1 VARTTSLSRYRNIG
15 ICAHVDA
22 GKTTTTER
30 VLFYTGLSH
39 KIGEVHDGAATMD
52 WMEQEQE
59 RGITIT
65 SAATTCFWSGMQQQ
79 YDQHRINI
87 IDTPGHVDFTI
98 EVERSLRVL
107 DGAVVVLCGSSGVQP
122 QTETVWRQANKYE
135 VPRMVFVNKMD
146 RAGADFEMVVE
157 QLKTR
162 LGATPVPLQ
171 MTIGAEEEFKGVVD
185 LIKMKAILW
194 NEEDKG
200 MTFEYGD
207 IPAELQDQCE
217 EMREFLIESAA
228 EANDEMM
235 DKYLEGEALSEEEIK
250 AGIRA
255 RTLSNEIVPVIGGSA
270 FKNKGVQAMLDAVIE
285 YLPSPTEVKAIE
297 GTLEDGETVA
307 HREADDDAPFAA
319 LAFKIATDPFV
330 GTLTFFRVYSGT
342 LESGTAV
349 YNSVKGKKERVGR
362 MVQMHANSREEIKDV
377 QAGDI
382 AAAIGLKDVTTGD
395 TLCSENGKI
404 ILERM
409 EFPEPVISVAVE
421 PRTKADQDKMGV
433 ALGKLAQE
441 DPSFRVKTDEE
452 TGQTIISGM
461 GELHLDILIDRMHRE
476 FSVEANIGK
485 PQVAYRE
492 RIDNI
497 CEIEGKFVRQS
508 GGRGQYGHVCVKF
521 EPADDNNAEGLVFV
535 NEIVGGSVPKEY
547 IPAVEK
553 GIAEQMQNGVLAG
566 YPLLGLKATLYDG
579 SFHDV
584 DSNEM
589 AFKIAASMATKKLA
603 ENGGAKLLEPMMKVE
618 VVTPEENM
626 GDVVGDLNRRRGLIL
641 GMEEAVLGKV
651 VNAQV
656 PLAEMFGYATD
667 LRSATQGRATFTMEF
682 DQYSEAPNNVTQEI
696 MAKNGMI

>member
-1 VARTTSLSRYRNIG
+1 MARKTPINRYRNIG
-15 ICAHVDA
+15 IVAHVDA

-65 SAATTCFWSGMQQQ
+65 SAATTCFWQGMQQQ
-79 YDQHRINI
+79 FDQHRVNI

-146 RAGADFEMVVE
+146 RAGADFEMVVS
-157 QLKTR
+157 QLRER
-162 LGATPVPLQ
+162 LGCNAVPIQ
-171 MTIGAEEEFKGVVD
+171 MTIGAEEGFKGVID
-185 LIKMKAILW
+185 LIKQKAIIW
-194 NEEDKG
+194 SEDDMG
-200 MTFEYGD
+200 MTFEYED
-207 IPAELQDQCE
+207 IPAELEDKVA
-217 EMREFLIESAA
+217 EMREYMVEAAA
-228 EANDEMM
+228 EATDELMT
-235 DKYLEGEALSEEEIK
+235 KYLDEGELTEEEIK
-250 AGIRA
+250 EGIRI
-255 RTLSNEIVPVIGGSA
+255 RTLANEIVPILGGSA
-270 FKNKGVQAMLDAVIE
+270 FKNKGVQAVLDAVIVH
-285 YLPSPTEVKAIE
+285 LPSPTEVNAIE
-297 GTLEDGETVA
+297 GTLEDGETVVT
-307 HREADDDAPFAA
+307 RPSDDNEPFSA

-330 GTLTFFRVYSGT
+330 GTLTFFRVYSGK
-342 LESGTAV
+342 LESGTGV
-349 YNSVKGKKERVGR
+349 YNAVKQKKERVGR
-362 MVQMHANSREEIKDV
+362 MVQMHSNSREEIKEV
-377 QAGDI
+377 LAGDI

-395 TLCSENGKI
+395 TLCDADNVV

-421 PRTKADQDKMGV
+421 PKSKADQEKMGI

-461 GELHLDILIDRMHRE
+461 GELHLDIIVDRMRRE

-492 RIDNI
+492 RITTTT
-497 CEIEGKFVRQS
+497 EIEGKFVRQS
-508 GGRGQYGHVCVKF
+508 GGRGQYGHVWVKF
-521 EPADDNNAEGLVFV
+521 EPAEDTSAEGLEFV
-535 NEIVGGSVPKEY
+535 NEIVGGIVPREY
-547 IPAVEK
+547 IPAVNK
-553 GIAEQMQNGVLAG
+553 GIEEQMQNGVLAG

-584 DSNEM
+584 DSSEM

-603 ENGGAKLLEPMMKVE
+603 EVGGAELLEPMMQVE

-626 GDVVGDLNRRRGLIL
+626 GDVVGDLNRRRGLIQ
-641 GMEEAVLGKV
+641 GMDENSSGKI
-651 VNAQV
+651 VNAEV

-667 LRSATQGRATFTMEF
+667 LRSATQGRATYTMEF
-682 DQYSEAPNNVTQEI
+682 SKYAPAPSSVAQDI
-696 MAKNGMI
+696 IAKNQTS

>member
-1 VARTTSLSRYRNIG
+1 MARKTPIGRYRNIG

-65 SAATTCFWSGMQQQ
+65 SAATTCFWRGMDAQF
-79 YDQHRINI
+79 DDHRINI

-107 DGAVVVLCGSSGVQP
+107 DGAVIVLCGSSGVQP

-146 RAGADFEMVVE
+146 RAGADFMMVVN
-157 QLKTR
+157 QLKER
-162 LGATPVPLQ
+162 LGAVPVPLQ
-171 MTIGAEEEFKGVVD
+171 LTIGSEEEFVGVVD
-185 LIKMKAILW
+185 LLKMKSILW
-194 NEEDKG
+194 NESDQG
-200 MTFEYGD
+200 MTFKYSE
-207 IPAELQDQCE
+207 IPHD
-217 EMREFLIESAA
+217 LIDRCTQMHEDLVEAAA
-228 EANDEMM
+228 EANDELME
-235 DKYLEGEALSEEEIK
+235 KYLEGDALSEEEIK
-250 AGIRA
+250 KGLRI
-255 RTLSNEIVPVIGGSA
+255 RTLANEIVPVLGGSA
-270 FKNKGVQAMLDAVIE
+270 FKNKGVQAMLDAVVE

-297 GTLEDGETVA
+297 GELDDGKQAV
-307 HREADDDAPFAA
+307 RSADDQAPFAA

-330 GTLTFFRVYSGT
+330 GTLTFIRVYSGT
-342 LESGTAV
+342 LKSGTAV
-349 YNSVKGKKERVGR
+349 YNSVKMKRERVGR
-362 MVQMHANSREEIKDV
+362 MVQMHANSREEINEV
-377 QAGDI
+377 LAGDI
-382 AAAIGLKDVTTGD
+382 AAAIGLKDTMTGD
-395 TLCSENGKI
+395 TLCAENNKI

-421 PRTKADQDKMGV
+421 PRTKADQEKMGV

-441 DPSFRVKTDEE
+441 DPSFKVKTDEE
-452 TGQTIISGM
+452 SGQTIISGM
-461 GELHLDILIDRMHRE
+461 GELHLDILVDRMRRE

-492 RIDNI
+492 TIRND
-497 CEIEGKFVRQS
+497 CEVEGKFVRQS
-508 GGRGQYGHVCVKF
+508 GGRGQYGHVWIKF
-521 EPADDNNAEGLVFV
+521 EPAEDSGTEGLEFV
-535 NEIVGGSVPKEY
+535 NEIVGGAVPREY
-547 IPAVEK
+547 IPAVSK
-553 GIAEQMQNGVLAG
+553 GIEEQMQNGILAG
-566 YPLLGLKATLYDG
+566 YPLLGVKATLYDG

-584 DSNEM
+584 DSSEM
-589 AFKIAASMATKKLA
+589 AFKIAGSMATRKLA
-603 ENGGAKLLEPMMKVE
+603 DFGGAVLLEPTMKVE

-641 GMEEAVLGKV
+641 GMEESAAGKV
-651 VNAQV
+651 IDAQV
-656 PLAEMFGYATD
+656 PLGEMFGYATD

-682 DQYSEAPNNVTQEI
+682 EKYAEAPKNITEAV
-696 MAKNGMI
+696 MAKNLG

>member
-1 VARTTSLSRYRNIG
+1 VARKTPINRYRNIG

-30 VLFYTGLSH
+30 VLFYTGVSH

-65 SAATTCFWSGMQQQ
+65 SAATTCFWRGMDNQFDE
-79 YDQHRINI
+79 YRINI

-107 DGAVVVLCGSSGVQP
+107 DGAVVVLCGASGVQP
-122 QTETVWRQANKYE
+122 QTETVWRQANKYQ
-135 VPRMVFVNKMD
+135 VPRMVFINKMD
-146 RAGADFEMVVE
+146 RAGADFMTVVD
-157 QLKTR
+157 QLRDR
-162 LGATPVPLQ
+162 LDCNPVPIQ
-171 MTIGAEEEFKGVVD
+171 MTIGAEEGFVGVID
-185 LIKMKAILW
+185 LIKNKAIVW
-194 NEEDKG
+194 DESDRG
-200 MTFEYGD
+200 VSFDYGPVPD
-207 IPAELQDQCE
+207 ELVDQCY
-217 EMREFLIESAA
+217 EMRELVVEAAA
-228 EANDEMM
+228 EANDELM
-235 DKYLEGEALSEEEIK
+235 DQYLEAGVLSEDQIK
-250 AGIRA
+250 VGLRI
-255 RTLSNEIVPVIGGSA
+255 RTLANEIVPVLGGSA
-270 FKNKGVQAMLDAVIE
+270 FKNKGVQAVLDAVVD

-297 GTLEDGETVA
+297 GTEIDGETVIT
-307 HREADDDAPFAA
+307 RESNDEEPFSA
-319 LAFKIATDPFV
+319 LAFKIATDPYV
-330 GTLTFFRVYSGT
+330 GTLTFFRVYSGK
-342 LESGTAV
+342 LESGNAV
-349 YNSVKGKKERVGR
+349 LNSVKGKKERVGR
-362 MVQMHANSREEIKDV
+362 MVQMHANSREEIKEV
-377 QAGDI
+377 LAGDI

-395 TLCSENGKI
+395 TLCAINNAVV
-404 ILERM
+404 LERM

-421 PRTKADQDKMGV
+421 PRSVPDQEKMSV
-433 ALGKLAQE
+433 ALSKLAQE

-461 GELHLDILIDRMHRE
+461 GELHLDIIVDRMRRE

-492 RIDNI
+492 RIRNTA
-497 CEIEGKFVRQS
+497 EIEGKFIRQS
-508 GGRGQYGHVCVKF
+508 GGRGQYGHVWVRF
-521 EPADDNNAEGLVFV
+521 EPAEDEGAEGLEFV
-535 NEIVGGSVPKEY
+535 NEIVGGTVPREY
-547 IPAVEK
+547 IPAINK
-553 GIAEQMQNGVLAG
+553 GIEEQMQNGVLAG

-603 ENGGAKLLEPMMKVE
+603 DEGGAVLLEPIMKVE

-641 GMEEAVLGKV
+641 GMSDSASGKIID
-651 VNAQV
+651 ADV

-667 LRSATQGRATFTMEF
+667 LRSATQGRATYTMEF
-682 DQYSEAPNNVTQEI
+682 ARYAEAPNAVAEGI
-696 MAKNGMI
+696 IGKNRF

>member
-1 VARTTSLSRYRNIG
+1 MARKTPISRYRNIG

-65 SAATTCFWSGMQQQ
+65 SAATTCFWAGMQQQ
-79 YDQHRINI
+79 FDQHRVNI

-122 QTETVWRQANKYE
+122 QTETVWRQANKYQ

-146 RAGADFEMVVE
+146 RAGADFQMVVD
-157 QLKTR
+157 QLKER
-162 LGATPVPLQ
+162 LGANPVPLQ

-185 LIKMKAILW
+185 LVKMKAIIW
-194 NEEDKG
+194 SEEDMG
-200 MTFEYGD
+200 TTFEYEE
-207 IPAELQDQCE
+207 IPADLQDVCA
-217 EMREFLIESAA
+217 EMHEYLVEAAA
-228 EANDEMM
+228 EANDELME
-235 DKYLEGEALSEEEIK
+235 KYLEGGELTEEEVK

-255 RTLSNEIVPVIGGSA
+255 RTLANEIVPVLGGSA

-285 YLPSPTEVKAIE
+285 YMPSPAEVKAIE
-297 GTLEDGETVA
+297 GILDDKDETSA
-307 HREADDDAPFAA
+307 TREADDDAPFSA

-342 LESGTAV
+342 LNSGD
-349 YNSVKGKKERVGR
+349 SVFNPVKSKKERIGR
-362 MVQMHANSREEIKDV
+362 MVQMHANNREEIKQV
-377 QAGDI
+377 LAGDI
-382 AAAIGLKDVTTGD
+382 AAGIGLKDVTTGD
-395 TLCSENGKI
+395 TLCSPDDI
-404 ILERM
+404 ITLERM

-421 PRTKADQDKMGV
+421 PKSKPDQEKMGI

-452 TGQTIISGM
+452 SGQTIISGM
-461 GELHLDILIDRMHRE
+461 GELHLDILVDRMRRE
-476 FSVEANIGK
+476 FTVEANIGQ

-492 RIDNI
+492 TITKHCD
-497 CEIEGKFVRQS
+497 IEGKFIRQS
-508 GGRGQYGHVCVKF
+508 GGRGQYGHVCLKF
-521 EPADDNNAEGLVFV
+521 EPAEDPSAEGLEFV
-535 NEIVGGSVPKEY
+535 NEIVGGTVPKEY
-547 IPAVEK
+547 IPAIEK
-553 GIAEQMQNGVLAG
+553 GISEQMQNGVLAG
-566 YPLLGLKATLYDG
+566 YPLLGVKATLYDG
-579 SFHDV
+579 SYHDV
-584 DSNEM
+584 DSSEV
-589 AFKIAASMATKKLA
+589 AFKIAGSLATRDLKD
-603 ENGGAKLLEPMMKVE
+603 EGGAVLLEPMMKVE
-618 VVTPEENM
+618 VVTPEGNM
-626 GDVVGDLNRRRGLIL
+626 GDVVGDLNRRRGMIL
-641 GMEEAVLGKV
+641 GMADSPMGKV
-651 VNAQV
+651 IDAEV

-682 DQYSEAPNNVTQEI
+682 DRYAEAPKAVAAAI
-696 MAKNGMI
+696 MTKNLG

>member
-1 VARTTSLSRYRNIG
+1 MARKTPINRYRNIG
-15 ICAHVDA
+15 IVAHVDA

-65 SAATTCFWSGMQQQ
+65 SAATTCFWQGMQQQ
-79 YDQHRINI
+79 FDQHRINI

-146 RAGADFEMVVE
+146 RAGANFENVVK
-157 QLKTR
+157 QLRDR
-162 LGATPVPLQ
+162 LGCNAVPIQ
-171 MTIGAEEEFKGVVD
+171 MTIGAEEEFKGVID
-185 LIKMKAILW
+185 LIKQKAIIW
-194 NEEDKG
+194 NENDMG
-200 MTFEYGD
+200 MTFEYAD
-207 IPAELQDQCE
+207 IPAELEDKVA
-217 EMREFLIESAA
+217 EMREYMVEAAA
-228 EANDEMM
+228 EANEDLMT
-235 DKYLEGEALSEEEIK
+235 KYLEEGELSEEEIK
-250 AGIRA
+250 QGIRI
-255 RTLSNEIVPVIGGSA
+255 RTLANEIVPILGGSA
-270 FKNKGVQAMLDAVIE
+270 FKNKGVQAVLDAVIE

-297 GTLEDGETVA
+297 GTLEDGETPVI
-307 HREADDDAPFAA
+307 RKSDDNEPFSA

-330 GTLTFFRVYSGT
+330 GTLTFFRVYSGK
-342 LESGTAV
+342 LESGTGIYNAV
-349 YNSVKGKKERVGR
+349 KQKKERVGR
-362 MVQMHANSREEIKDV
+362 MVQMHANSREEIKEV
-377 QAGDI
+377 LAGDI

-395 TLCSENGKI
+395 TLCDSDKI
-404 ILERM
+404 VILERM

-421 PRTKADQDKMGV
+421 PKSKADQEKMGI

-461 GELHLDILIDRMHRE
+461 GELHLDILVDRMRRE

-492 RIDNI
+492 RITTTS
-497 CEIEGKFVRQS
+497 EIEGKFVRQS
-508 GGRGQYGHVCVKF
+508 GGRGQYGHVWVRF
-521 EPADDNNAEGLVFV
+521 EPADDTSAEGLEFV
-535 NEIVGGSVPKEY
+535 NEIVGGIVPREY
-547 IPAVEK
+547 IPAVNK
-553 GIAEQMQNGVLAG
+553 GIEEQMQNGVLAG

-584 DSNEM
+584 DSSEM

-603 ENGGAKLLEPMMKVE
+603 EVGGAELLEPMMKVE

-626 GDVVGDLNRRRGLIL
+626 GDVVGDLNRRRGLIQ
-641 GMEEAVLGKV
+641 GMDENAAGKV
-651 VNAQV
+651 VNAEV

-667 LRSATQGRATFTMEF
+667 LRSATQGRATYTMEF
-682 DQYSEAPNNVTQEI
+682 SRYAPAPNNVAQAI
-696 MAKNGMI
+696 ISKNQTS